1 MSILITGGCGYTG
14 TILTNELLQK
24 GFKVKVVDNQW
35 FGNHLKKHPNL
46 KIYKQDIRNVKNNI
60 FKNVKTVV
68 HLANIPNDPSVEL
81 NQNLSWEVNVLA
93 TKKIVETSIKN
104 RVKQFIYASSGSVYG
119 IKKEKK
125 VTENLLPVPIST
137 YNKTKMIAERVL
149 QSYQNKIK
157 IHSIRPATVCGYSP
171 RMRLDVSVNMF
182 IYQALVKK
190 KLIVL
195 GGKQIRPNINI
206 KDLTNV
212 YIHFIKNPQLENGN
226 YNAGF
231 ENLKILDVAKLVKKH
246 IPAKILIK
254 KDVNDPRSYRQ
265 NSDKLLKTGFRPLF
279 SVEDAIIEIKE
290 KFQNKKILID
300 DKCHTVK
307 WMKKRNIK

>member
-1 MSILITGGCGYTG
+1 M
-14 TILTNELLQK
+14 
-24 GFKVKVVDNQW
+24 
-35 FGNHLKKHPNL
+35 
-46 KIYKQDIRNVKNNI
+46 
-60 FKNVKTVV
+60 
-68 HLANIPNDPSVEL
+68 
-81 NQNLSWEVNVLA
+81 
-93 TKKIVETSIKN
+93 
-104 RVKQFIYASSGSVYG
+104 
-119 IKKEKK
+119 
-125 VTENLLPVPIST
+125 
-137 YNKTKMIAERVL
+137 
-149 QSYQNKIK
+149 
-157 IHSIRPATVCGYSP
+157 
-171 RMRLDVSVNMF
+171 
-182 IYQALVKK
+182 
-190 KLIVL
+190 L

>member
-125 VTENLLPVPIST
+125 VTENLLAVPIST

-182 IYQALVKK
+182 IYQALVK

-300 DKCHTVK
+300 DKCHTVY